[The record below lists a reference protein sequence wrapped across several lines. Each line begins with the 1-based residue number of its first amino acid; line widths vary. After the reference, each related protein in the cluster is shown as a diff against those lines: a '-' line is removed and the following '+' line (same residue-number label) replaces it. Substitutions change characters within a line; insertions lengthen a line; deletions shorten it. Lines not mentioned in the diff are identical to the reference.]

1 MDVRTVSSQ
10 PLLIL
15 LPGHIWQYLGIFLMV
30 LMAFNKWKPE
40 MLLDILMQSTQRIN
54 YWAQSSIVP
63 WLRNPRLEPSQWRQ
77 QRENRRQQKGSNTCY
92 HPHMLIAKSSLNTD
106 LVPFLKVRKHDLQ
119 QEQLLW
125 ELPHSWK
132 LWKESKDISI
142 TELWNTFRNFNY
154 LLLF

>member
-1 MDVRTVSSQ
+1 MSRNQVMDVRTVSSQ

-92 HPHMLIAKSSLNTD
+92 HPHMLIAKSFLNTD

-125 ELPHSWK
+125 ELPHS
-132 LWKESKDISI
+132 
-142 TELWNTFRNFNY
+142 
-154 LLLF
+154 